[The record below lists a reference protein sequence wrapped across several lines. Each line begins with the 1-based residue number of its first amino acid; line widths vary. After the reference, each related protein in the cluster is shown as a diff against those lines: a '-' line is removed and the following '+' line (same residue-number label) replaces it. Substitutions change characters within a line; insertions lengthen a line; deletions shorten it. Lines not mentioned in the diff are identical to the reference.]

1 MVTLAGAGNDAE
13 GWDAWGGLDELRPA
27 RWGPPGRVVVVAA
40 HRGDEVLGLGGTL
53 QALVAAGHDIEVVTL
68 GGGREPGTSS
78 LDQLGVGPIP
88 VVDLGGADD
97 DPDGVVALLAKRLVG
112 ASWCLTPW
120 RNDGE
125 PEHEWAGA
133 VAAEAAS
140 AAGVPLTE
148 YLVRTWAWAHPGDD
162 RVPWRYARRSA
173 FDHRILALKELALSR
188 GGGLTPEMRANLLRS
203 FEVVLQP
210 GPKPGPASAD

>member
-1 MVTLAGAGNDAE
+1 MVALAGAGNEAE
-13 GWDAWGGLDELRPA
+13 GWAAGGGLEELPPA
-27 RWGPPGRVVVVAA
+27 RRGPPGRVGVGPAPRGDEGPRPGGARPAVVAA

-112 ASWCLTPW
+112 ASWCLTP
-120 RNDGE
+120 
-125 PEHEWAGA
+125 
-133 VAAEAAS
+133 
-140 AAGVPLTE
+140 
-148 YLVRTWAWAHPGDD
+148 
-162 RVPWRYARRSA
+162 
-173 FDHRILALKELALSR
+173 
-188 GGGLTPEMRANLLRS
+188 
-203 FEVVLQP
+203 
-210 GPKPGPASAD
+210 